1 VPATAVSVLL
11 EGRSFLE
18 APRWHEGRLWVS
30 DQYLGEVLAVDPD
43 TGAVEVMARL
53 DGQPAGL
60 GWLPDG
66 RLLVASMQD
75 RHLLRQEPTG
85 ELVVHADLSSFCGGS
100 LNDLVV
106 DEDGRAYA
114 GNFGFDLM
122 SGEGS
127 RPTVLVRVD
136 PDGTASVAAKDV
148 TFPNGAVIVPLDA
161 ARPAGTADGGPAGGT
176 IAATLVLAE
185 TFDSRLT
192 AFDVTADG
200 ALLGRRVW
208 ADLSNGAGR
217 VATLPVDDR
226 PVAADGICV
235 DAEGALW
242 VADAYH
248 SRVVRVRAGGEIV
261 DEVETGVEGTYAC
274 ALGGPDGRTLFIC
287 TARSF
292 LDVERAA
299 TREARVLTSRV
310 DVPAA

>member
-1 VPATAVSVLL
+1 VLL
-11 EGRSFLE
+11 DGRSFLE
-18 APRWHEGRLWVS
+18 APRWHAGRLWVS
-30 DQYLGEVLAVDPD
+30 DQYLGEVLAVDPG
-43 TGAVEVMARL
+43 TGDVEVMARL
-53 DGQPAGL
+53 DGHPAGL

-66 RLLVASMQD
+66 RLLVVSMID

-85 ELVVHADLSSFCGGS
+85 ELVVHADLSGYCGGS

-106 DEDGRAYA
+106 DARGRAYV

-122 SGEGS
+122 SGEAS

-136 PDGTASVAAKDV
+136 PDGITSVAAKEV
-148 TFPNGAVIVPLDA
+148 TFPNGVVIIPLDG
-161 ARPAGTADGGPAGGT
+161 PAPGSGGPADVV
-176 IAATLVLAE
+176 ATLVLAE

-200 ALLGRRVW
+200 TLLRPRLW
-208 ADLSNGAGR
+208 ADLSTGAGR
-217 VATLPVDDR
+217 AADLPTDDR
-226 PVAADGICV
+226 PVATDGICV
-235 DAEGALW
+235 DAEGAIW

-248 SRVVRVRAGGEIV
+248 NRVLRVREGGEVV
-261 DEVETGVEGTYAC
+261 DEVSTGAESTYAC
-274 ALGGPDGRTLFIC
+274 ALGGPNGRTLFIC

-292 LDVERAA
+292 LDSERAA

>member
-1 VPATAVSVLL
+1 MPATPVSVLL

-18 APRWHEGRLWVS
+18 APRWHDGRLWVS
-30 DQYLGEVLAVDPD
+30 DQYLGEVLAVDPL
-43 TGAVEVMARL
+43 TGQAEVMAAF
-53 DGQPAGL
+53 DGHPAGL

-66 RLLVASMQD
+66 RLLVASMRD

-85 ELVVHADLSSFCGGS
+85 ELVVHADLASFCGGS
-100 LNDLVV
+100 LNDLIV
-106 DEDGRAYA
+106 DAAGRAYV

-122 SGEGS
+122 SGETS

-136 PDGTASVAAKDV
+136 PDGTATVAAKEV
-148 TFPNGAVIVPLDA
+148 TFPNGAVLIPLDEPRAVAVGTGQGA
-161 ARPAGTADGGPAGGT
+161 AVASTAGTGT
-176 IAATLVLAE
+176 VVATLVLAE
-185 TFDSRLT
+185 TFDSRLI

-200 ALLGRRVW
+200 TLLRQRVW
-208 ADLSNGAGR
+208 AELSTGAGR
-217 VATLPVDDR
+217 VPALAADDR
-226 PVAADGICV
+226 PVAADGICS
-235 DAEGALW
+235 DAEGAVW

-248 SRVVRVRAGGEIV
+248 NRVVRVREGG
-261 DEVETGVEGTYAC
+261 A
-274 ALGGPDGRTLFIC
+274 DGRTLFIC